1 MKRTYIHKEG
11 WKIVLT
17 TFSVVLAINLIT
29 NFVFKAGPT
38 VSWFVFG
45 ITFPIFCFVTYFFRN
60 PKRNLITDDDKI
72 ICPAD
77 GKIVVVEEV
86 YEPEYFEDKR
96 LQVSVFMSPANV

>member
-45 ITFPIFCFVTYFFRN
+45 ITFQYFVLLPISSAIPNAT
-60 PKRNLITDDDKI
+60 
-72 ICPAD
+72 
-77 GKIVVVEEV
+77 
-86 YEPEYFEDKR
+86 
-96 LQVSVFMSPANV
+96 